1 MGSFTFARTRTPT
14 RGSSRR
20 LLPPPWTAGRTI
32 SSRRGCVWSLVN
44 DRHGKIGCFYHF
56 LEVRGIMEA
65 HRMNPDS
72 EDGQE
77 RPVVN
82 NRPQRAYRGRL
93 SAMFMELD
101 RLLLA
106 SRTVYSR
113 NKNKFKK
120 RSRNMILR
128 EVTDLLNKIW
138 IDDQV
143 FSTLVKM
150 HLFHPLILVLVWRRW
165 RRFSE
170 GLQFQDQ
177 GQRRFASRLKS
188 QQQSQVA
195 RARYKATMEIPVI
208 CQDQTATRINSAS
221 G

>member
-1 MGSFTFARTRTPT
+1 
-14 RGSSRR
+14 
-20 LLPPPWTAGRTI
+20 
-32 SSRRGCVWSLVN
+32 
-44 DRHGKIGCFYHF
+44 
-56 LEVRGIMEA
+56 MEA

-143 FSTLVKM
+143 EAILRRSSIPGSGSKEVRVKTEEPAAESSRACSVQSNHGNTGDM
-150 HLFHPLILVLVWRRW
+150 SGSNSNPH
-165 RRFSE
+165 
-170 GLQFQDQ
+170 Q
-177 GQRRFASRLKS
+177 QR
-188 QQQSQVA
+188 V
-195 RARYKATMEIPVI
+195 
-208 CQDQTATRINSAS
+208 
-221 G
+221 